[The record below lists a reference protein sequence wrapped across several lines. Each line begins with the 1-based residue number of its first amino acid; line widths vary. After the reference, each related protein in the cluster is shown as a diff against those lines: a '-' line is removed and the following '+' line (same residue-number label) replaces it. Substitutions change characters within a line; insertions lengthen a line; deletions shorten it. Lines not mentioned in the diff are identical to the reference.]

1 MSVGTHPTAR
11 RTGRGEKAL
20 RVYTWLILAWF
31 TLPIATMIAFSFND
45 RVGKRNNTWNGF
57 TVKWWGQLFAIP
69 DLTTA
74 LQNSLSIA
82 LFSTAIATVLGTM
95 IGIALGK
102 HRFRGR
108 AGVELLLFSSISAP
122 EVVLGASLLS
132 LFITL
137 GVPRGYLTILI
148 AHAMFNISYVAVV
161 VRARLAGF
169 DTSVEEAARDLG
181 AGPWTTF
188 RLVTLPMIA
197 PGVLS
202 AALLAFALSIDEYV
216 ITTFNAGSTLTFP
229 LWVFGATR
237 AGVPPQV
244 NVLATIIF
252 IGGVTLALLN
262 AVVLRRR
269 RT

>member
-1 MSVGTHPTAR
+1 MSR
-11 RTGRGEKAL
+11 RSRW
-20 RVYTWLILAWF
+20 RVSTPYLLVLPGGLWLV
-31 TLPIATMIAFSFND
+31 AFF
-45 RVGKRNNTWNGF
+45 V
-57 TVKWWGQLFAIP
+57 IP
-69 DLTTA
+69 MLVM
-74 LQNSLSIA
+74 LSISVQTGNVVDGFRQTFNISVYWDA
-82 LFSTAIATVLGTM
+82 ISTYDVQFVRSFVYGGLATLAT
-95 IGIALGK
+95 I
-102 HRFRGR
+102 
-108 AGVELLLFSSISAP
+108 LLAYP
-122 EVVLGASLLS
+122 
-132 LFITL
+132 
-137 GVPRGYLTILI
+137 TILI

-188 RLVTLPMIA
+188 RLVTPPMIT

-252 IGGVTLALLN
+252 ISGVTLALLN

>member
-1 MSVGTHPTAR
+1 MS
-11 RTGRGEKAL
+11 
-20 RVYTWLILAWF
+20 
-31 TLPIATMIAFSFND
+31 S
-45 RVGKRNNTWNGF
+45 
-57 TVKWWGQLFAIP
+57 
-69 DLTTA
+69 
-74 LQNSLSIA
+74 
-82 LFSTAIATVLGTM
+82 TVLGMM
-95 IGIALGK
+95 IGISLGK

-108 AGVELLLFSSISAP
+108 AGVEFLLFSSISAP

-252 IGGVTLALLN
+252 ISGVTLALLN